1 MEKKRPPATGG
12 HTLQRK
18 DRDHLEVEP
27 SFRGRNFEGARP
39 VAGKAAH
46 LSPRP
51 ASRGILNASEGSLK
65 GWGPSLLAPT
75 RGLNQNVFGARIQL
89 GNNTIG
95 PNLFSKPGPKRRH
108 SVGSMGLLKG
118 RSLSPF
124 TPHPTLQNNCSLV
137 SKLGQSRLLCLGG
150 AIEVSKFL
158 KNPSQGHHFVESSRV
173 GIPRCSKSDDESG
186 AATSWE
192 KENLTDAKGYF
203 TTVSPSPSSL
213 LGRPLFPKGFF

>member
-1 MEKKRPPATGG
+1 M
-12 HTLQRK
+12 
-18 DRDHLEVEP
+18 EP
-27 SFRGRNFEGARP
+27 SFRGRNFEEARL

-51 ASRGILNASEGSLK
+51 ASEGILNAFKGSLK

-89 GNNTIG
+89 GNNTTG
-95 PNLFSKPGPKRRH
+95 PNLFSKLGPKRRH
-108 SVGSMGLLKG
+108 SAGSMGLLKG

-124 TPHPTLQNNCSLV
+124 TPHPTLQNNCGLV
-137 SKLGQSRLLCLGG
+137 SKLWQSRLLCSGG
-150 AIEVSKFL
+150 AIEVLKFL

-173 GIPRCSKSDDESG
+173 GIPGCSKSDDENG

-192 KENLTDAKGYF
+192 KENLTYAKGYF
-203 TTVSPSPSSL
+203 TTISPFPSSL
-213 LGRPLFPKGFF
+213 LG